1 MRRFVFPALALFLT
15 VACQSEP
22 AEPAN
27 PLVGAWR
34 ITEMTTISPD
44 STVTI
49 SNPQP
54 GLYQFTETH
63 YSMMYVPSGDPR
75 PLDEGETPILGALIP
90 TDAEKI
96 ASWETFIANSGSYE
110 VSGATLTTRPMV
122 AKSANLMASG
132 GPLTM
137 TYELM
142 GDNMLHV
149 SFTPVWSPEV
159 ETRTTLLRIR

>member
-1 MRRFVFPALALFLT
+1 MRRFVFAALALTLT
-15 VACQSEP
+15 VACQSAP
-22 AEPAN
+22 AEEAN

-34 ITEMTTISPD
+34 ITEMTTASPD
-44 STVTI
+44 SSSTI

-54 GLYQFTETH
+54 GLYLFTETH
-63 YSMMYVPSGDPR
+63 YSMMYVPTGEQR
-75 PLDEGETPILGALIP
+75 PLDEGDTPMLGAFTP

-110 VSGATLTTRPMV
+110 VSGSTLTTRPMV

-149 SFTPVWSPEV
+149 SFTPVWNPEV

>member
-1 MRRFVFPALALFLT
+1 MRRIIFAAFALILI
-15 VACQSEP
+15 VACQSAPTE
-22 AEPAN
+22 EAN

-34 ITEMTTISPD
+34 VTEMTTTSPD
-44 STVTI
+44 SSFTI

-54 GLYQFTETH
+54 GLYLFTESH
-63 YSMMYVPSGDPR
+63 YSMMYVPAGEQR
-75 PLDEGETPILGALIP
+75 PLDEGDVSIIGALIP
-90 TDAEKI
+90 TDAEKV
-96 ASWETFIANSGSYE
+96 ASWETIIANSGSYE
-110 VSGATLTTRPMV
+110 VSGSTLTTRPMV

-149 SFTPVWSPEV
+149 SFTPVWNPEV